1 MTMIGLI
8 VLGVLVVLVLW
19 FIGAYNG
26 LVAKRNEVKNAWS
39 QIDVQL
45 KRRWD
50 LIPNLIETVKGYMV
64 HEKTTLETIAK
75 ARAGCVA
82 ASGPA
87 QIGAAEG
94 RLAGALRGFYAVA
107 ENYPDLKASAGFRGL
122 QEELSSTENKVSFA
136 RQFYNDAVMK
146 LNTAIESIP
155 TNIVAGLGGF
165 QKAEFFEIE
174 APAERAVPQVKF

>member
-1 MTMIGLI
+1 MTWI
-8 VLGVLVVLVLW
+8 VLGVIVLIGLW
-19 FIGAYNG
+19 AIATYNG
-26 LVAKRNEVKNAWS
+26 LVGSRNQAHTAWS

-64 HEKTTLETIAK
+64 HERTTLETIAQ

-94 RLAGALRGFYAVA
+94 QLKGALRGFFAVA
-107 ENYPDLKASAGFRGL
+107 ENYPDLKANTGFRGL
-122 QEELSSTENKVSFA
+122 QEELTSTENKVSFA

-174 APAERAVPQVKF
+174 APGERAVPQVKF